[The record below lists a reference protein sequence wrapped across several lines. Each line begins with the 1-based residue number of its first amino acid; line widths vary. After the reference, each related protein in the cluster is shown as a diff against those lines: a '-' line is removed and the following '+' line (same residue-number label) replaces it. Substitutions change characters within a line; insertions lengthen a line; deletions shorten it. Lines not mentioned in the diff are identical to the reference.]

1 MTALASAAALAWKEA
16 AFAIACRALAGVG
29 TGLTFVSGSD
39 YVRTTIGTAVAQGV
53 SILAA
58 GSHGAYRIAM
68 LKSSAV
74 LDLYTELRTLAAALN
89 AAGIPYGLAGGLA
102 VSLYTTPRATEDID
116 VLVAAA
122 DVDRVVH
129 VAAPLGFRKSG
140 RRIRRANGRIEIQ
153 RLVKIDGADLLP
165 LDLMV
170 IVDPGLRD
178 AVQGRTEK
186 VIEDQRLSVVS
197 VDALV
202 VLKRLRNSNRDLG
215 DLDALRDAGLTR
227 D

>member
-1 MTALASAAALAWKEA
+1 MASAA
-16 AFAIACRALAGVG
+16 
-29 TGLTFVSGSD
+29 
-39 YVRTTIGTAVAQGV
+39 
-53 SILAA
+53 
-58 GSHGAYRIAM
+58 
-68 LKSSAV
+68 

-89 AAGIPYGLAGGLA
+89 AAGIPYALAGGLA

-122 DVDRVVH
+122 DVNRVVSA
-129 VAAPLGFRKSG
+129 AAPLGFRKTG
-140 RRIRRANGRIEIQ
+140 RPILVAEGRIEIQ
-153 RLVKIDGADLLP
+153 RLIKIDGADLVP
-165 LDLMV
+165 LDLLIV
-170 IVDPGLRD
+170 VDPELGD
-178 AVQGRTEK
+178 AVRGRTEK
-186 VIEDQRLSVVS
+186 VIEGQRLSIVS

>member
-1 MTALASAAALAWKEA
+1 
-16 AFAIACRALAGVG
+16 
-29 TGLTFVSGSD
+29 
-39 YVRTTIGTAVAQGV
+39 
-53 SILAA
+53 
-58 GSHGAYRIAM
+58 M

-116 VLVAAA
+116 VLVAAF
-122 DVDRVVH
+122 DVDRVVQA
-129 VAAPLGFRKSG
+129 AAPLGFRKTG
-140 RRIRRANGRIEIQ
+140 RPIRVANGRIEIQ

>member
-1 MTALASAAALAWKEA
+1 MGLMARLGHSISAADRVLE
-16 AFAIACRALAGVG
+16 
-29 TGLTFVSGSD
+29 S
-39 YVRTTIGTAVAQGV
+39 TA
-53 SILAA
+53 
-58 GSHGAYRIAM
+58 M
-68 LKSSAV
+68 
-74 LDLYTELRTLAAALN
+74 LDLYSELRALTGALE

-102 VSLYTTPRATEDID
+102 VSRYTTPRATEDID

-122 DVDRVVH
+122 DVDRVVRA
-129 VAAPLGFRKSG
+129 AAPLGFRKTG
-140 RRIRRANGRIEIQ
+140 RPIRVADGRIEIQ
-153 RLVKIDGADLLP
+153 RLIKIDGVDLLP
-165 LDLMV
+165 LDLLIV
-170 IVDPGLRD
+170 VDPELSD

-186 VIEDQRLSVVS
+186 VIDDQRLSIVS

>member
-1 MTALASAAALAWKEA
+1 
-16 AFAIACRALAGVG
+16 
-29 TGLTFVSGSD
+29 
-39 YVRTTIGTAVAQGV
+39 
-53 SILAA
+53 
-58 GSHGAYRIAM
+58 M

-74 LDLYTELRTLAAALN
+74 LDLYTELCTLAAALN
-89 AAGIPYGLAGGLA
+89 AANIPYGLAGGLA

-122 DVDRVVH
+122 DVDRVVQA
-129 VAAPLGFRKSG
+129 AAPLGFRKTG
-140 RRIRRANGRIEIQ
+140 RRIRVANGRIEIR

-170 IVDPGLRD
+170 IVDPGLRE

-202 VLKRLRNSNRDLG
+202 ILRRLRNSNRDLG

>member
-1 MTALASAAALAWKEA
+1 
-16 AFAIACRALAGVG
+16 
-29 TGLTFVSGSD
+29 
-39 YVRTTIGTAVAQGV
+39 
-53 SILAA
+53 
-58 GSHGAYRIAM
+58 M

-89 AAGIPYGLAGGLA
+89 AADIPYGLAGGLA

-116 VLVAAA
+116 VLVAAF
-122 DVDRVVH
+122 DVDRVVQA
-129 VAAPLGFRKSG
+129 AAPLGFRKTG
-140 RRIRRANGRIEIQ
+140 RPIRVANGRIEIQ
-153 RLVKIDGADLLP
+153 RLVKIDGADRLP
-165 LDLMV
+165 LDLMI

>member
-1 MTALASAAALAWKEA
+1 
-16 AFAIACRALAGVG
+16 
-29 TGLTFVSGSD
+29 
-39 YVRTTIGTAVAQGV
+39 
-53 SILAA
+53 
-58 GSHGAYRIAM
+58 M

-74 LDLYTELRTLAAALN
+74 LDLYNELRTLAAALN
-89 AAGIPYGLAGGLA
+89 AADIPYGLAGGLA

-116 VLVAAA
+116 VLVAAF
-122 DVDRVVH
+122 DVDRVVQA
-129 VAAPLGFRKSG
+129 AAPLGFRKTG
-140 RRIRRANGRIEIQ
+140 RPIRVANGRIEIQ
-153 RLVKIDGADLLP
+153 RLVKIDGADRLP
-165 LDLMV
+165 LDLMI

>member
-1 MTALASAAALAWKEA
+1 
-16 AFAIACRALAGVG
+16 
-29 TGLTFVSGSD
+29 
-39 YVRTTIGTAVAQGV
+39 
-53 SILAA
+53 
-58 GSHGAYRIAM
+58 M

-89 AAGIPYGLAGGLA
+89 AADIPYGLAGGLA

-129 VAAPLGFRKSG
+129 VAAPLGFRKTG
-140 RRIRRANGRIEIQ
+140 RPLRVASGRIEIR

-165 LDLMV
+165 LDLMI
-170 IVDPGLRD
+170 IVDPALRK
-178 AVQGRTEK
+178 AVQERTEM

>member
-1 MTALASAAALAWKEA
+1 
-16 AFAIACRALAGVG
+16 
-29 TGLTFVSGSD
+29 
-39 YVRTTIGTAVAQGV
+39 
-53 SILAA
+53 
-58 GSHGAYRIAM
+58 M

-116 VLVAAA
+116 VLVAAF
-122 DVDRVVH
+122 DVDRVVQA
-129 VAAPLGFRKSG
+129 AAPLGFRKTG
-140 RRIRRANGRIEIQ
+140 RPIRVANGRIEIQ
-153 RLVKIDGADLLP
+153 RLVKIDGADRLP
-165 LDLMV
+165 LDLMI

>member
-1 MTALASAAALAWKEA
+1 
-16 AFAIACRALAGVG
+16 
-29 TGLTFVSGSD
+29 
-39 YVRTTIGTAVAQGV
+39 
-53 SILAA
+53 
-58 GSHGAYRIAM
+58 
-68 LKSSAV
+68 
-74 LDLYTELRTLAAALN
+74 
-89 AAGIPYGLAGGLA
+89 
-102 VSLYTTPRATEDID
+102 
-116 VLVAAA
+116 
-122 DVDRVVH
+122 
-129 VAAPLGFRKSG
+129 
-140 RRIRRANGRIEIQ
+140 
-153 RLVKIDGADLLP
+153 
-165 LDLMV
+165 MV